1 LCNAAR
7 PPAGYSPKALGSCL
21 QLGGW
26 ELRQVP
32 GFGDTPGA
40 VTDLRGDRKPG
51 REIGQ
56 LPGRRAKG
64 AYASSQWHQL
74 GAERYPPQ
82 SLFDHD
88 VPRLIREWIV
98 PGHAPA
104 AGMLSTGDTIMT
116 LGSCFA
122 LELRMYLERVGLVS
136 NNFQIPGG
144 LGNTFAI
151 LDFVSWCVTGEETVR
166 GFRYDRTDEGDIR
179 EWTPEAER
187 EEYLL
192 EVQQAGAF
200 VFAVGLA
207 EVWEDRVTGGVFWRG
222 VPEEIFDAD
231 RQLFRL
237 SSVEE
242 NEANLV
248 QIVEL
253 IRTVNPDAP
262 IVLALS
268 PAPLKATFGTASCLT
283 ADCVSKSILRVAIDR
298 VVKLGLNGVYYWPL
312 FEVTRWAGA
321 HMPWR
326 AYTHGRGSRD
336 ARHVSRY
343 LIAEF
348 MEAFVEAFYTP
359 DAVAELRAKGHPVA
373 HPPRSARGRLE
384 TLGAVYELSRNERRR
399 KLETLRNRV
408 RKRVRKR
415 TKPLRMALQRD
426 RRVRSEAPAGRSE

>member
-1 LCNAAR
+1 VT
-7 PPAGYSPKALGSCL
+7 
-21 QLGGW
+21 
-26 ELRQVP
+26 ELR
-32 GFGDTPGA
+32 A
-40 VTDLRGDRKPG
+40 DRKPG

-56 LPGRRAKG
+56 LPGRRAQG
-64 AYASSQWHQL
+64 AYASSYWHAL
-74 GAERYPPQ
+74 DAKLYPPR
-82 SLFDHD
+82 SVFDHD

-98 PGHAPA
+98 PGHAPP
-104 AGMLSTGDTIMT
+104 AGMLSTDDSIMT

-122 LELRMYLERVGLVS
+122 LELRMYLEGLGLAS
-136 NNFQIPGG
+136 NNFLIPGG

-151 LDFVSWCVTGEETVR
+151 LDFVSWCVTGEETAR
-166 GFRYDRTDEGDIR
+166 AFRYDRTDEGDIR
-179 EWTPEAER
+179 EWKPAAER
-187 EEYLL
+187 EQYLL
-192 EVQQAGAF
+192 EVQRAGAF

-242 NEANLV
+242 NEANLLR
-248 QIVEL
+248 IVEL

-262 IVLALS
+262 IVFSLS
-268 PAPLKATFGTASCLT
+268 PAPLKATFGEASCLT
-283 ADCVSKSILRVAIDR
+283 ADCVSKSILRVALDR
-298 VVKLGLNGVYYWPL
+298 VVKLDLDGVYYWPL

-321 HMPWR
+321 HLPWR

-359 DAVAELRAKGHPVA
+359 ASMAELRSRQRAVE
-373 HPPRSARGRLE
+373 HPPRSVRGRLD
-384 TLGAVYELSRNERRR
+384 AMSAAYELWRYERRKR
-399 KLETLRNRV
+399 KTLRSRASKTV
-408 RKRVRKR
+408 RKRV
-415 TKPLRMALQRD
+415 TKPLRKALRRARRGSDHD
-426 RRVRSEAPAGRSE
+426 R